1 MSTWILLRGLMR
13 ESRHW
18 GEFPATLSKELGGA
32 AVIALDLP
40 GNGSLHR
47 MDSPTRVEDMA
58 AFCRQELLARGLAP
72 PYHLLALSLGAMV
85 AVAWAARHPDE
96 ISRAVLI
103 NTSLR
108 PFSPFYRRLRAQN
121 FAGLLG
127 LALTGGITKQEKLI
141 LRMTSCRGM
150 GQQEILKTWIA
161 YQQQYPVT
169 RRNALRQL
177 AAAVRYR
184 APIAT
189 PTTPLLILASAMDQL
204 VDTRCSTR
212 LAGRWQ
218 TGLAVHPS
226 AGHDLPLDDGAWVA
240 RQVREWVEL
249 RHA

>member
-1 MSTWILLRGLMR
+1 MSTWVLLRGLMR

-18 GEFPATLSKELGGA
+18 GEFPAILSKELGGP
-32 AVIALDLP
+32 AVLAFDLP
-40 GNGSLHR
+40 GNGSLYQ
-47 MDSPTRVEDMA
+47 MASPMRVEDMA
-58 AFCRQELLARGLAP
+58 EFCRTELRARGLAP
-72 PYHLLALSLGAMV
+72 PYRLLALSLGAMV
-85 AVAWAARHPDE
+85 AVAWATRHPDE

-108 PFSPFYRRLRAQN
+108 PFSPFYHRLRAQN
-121 FAGLLG
+121 YPGLLG

-141 LRMTSCRGM
+141 LRMTSNHGVDK
-150 GQQEILKTWIA
+150 EDTLKFWVA
-161 YQQQYPVT
+161 YQQQYPVS

-184 APIAT
+184 APIAS
-189 PTTPLLILASAMDQL
+189 PTAPMLILASAMDQL

-212 LAGRWQ
+212 LAARWQ